1 MKKKIVSIL
10 LLLTI
15 MVNTCMVAAA
25 AENPS
30 ATKAALRSEGT
41 IRYSGQDGDV
51 IIDAADFYTL
61 ADQLDLFKIRAVK
74 QLGVMRTYLT
84 RSGGDVALTSA
95 DNVYAVH
102 QKPAAG
108 DEVDPLS
115 LNFATI
121 LEGIAVSQSI
131 PTDPSAYGFPVGTTL
146 YKQAD
151 GALSTSG
158 SDGAE
163 QIYIQPAVAG
173 NLSAG
178 TAAWVNGKLMLGTG
192 ADMAKMLEE
201 TFKAPEDGGG
211 EGVLGQYAIST
222 AYTLPEDV
230 SAAFAYVVTTAHGS
244 DGVDGNMAGSDPVL
258 TVSGCKSLTKLFG
271 KKYARN
277 GFNVRVGLY
286 YMTGLSAGT
295 EIKGSGGFL
304 YY

>member
-1 MKKKIVSIL
+1 M
-10 LLLTI
+10 LLTI
-15 MVNTCMVAAA
+15 VVSTCMVATA

-41 IRYSGQDGDV
+41 IRYSGQEGDV

-61 ADQLDLFKIRAVK
+61 ADQLDLFKVRAVK
-74 QLGVMRTYLT
+74 QLGVMRTYLS

-108 DEVDPLS
+108 DEADPLS
-115 LNFATI
+115 LDFATI

-131 PTDPSAYGFPVGTTL
+131 PTDPAAYGLPAGTTL

-151 GALSTSG
+151 GSLSTSG
-158 SDGAE
+158 SDGAA
-163 QIYIQPAVAG
+163 QICIQPAEAG

-192 ADMAKMLEE
+192 EDTAKMLEE
-201 TFKAPEDGGG
+201 TSKAPEDSGG
-211 EGVLGQYAIST
+211 EGSLGQYTIST

-230 SAAFAYVVTTAHGS
+230 PAAFAYVVTTAHGT
-244 DGVDGNMAGSDPVL
+244 DGNDGNMAGSDPVL
-258 TVSGCKSLTKLFG
+258 TVSGCKSLTKLLS

-277 GFNVRVGLY
+277 GFNVRVALY

-295 EIKGSGGFL
+295 EIKGSGGVLF
-304 YY
+304 Y